1 MKSLGKQ
8 PASQMKTALGLFWQF
23 FKFSCYT
30 FGGGWPIVAQIQQ
43 VYVEEKHWLTEED
56 LLDMSSVG
64 RSLPGLM
71 IGNVSYL
78 FGYHMAGVPGAVAC
92 VLGITIPPLLILTV
106 VTWFYTQFR
115 DNVYISR
122 AMAGIRA
129 SVVPVIASAAV
140 AMRRGALK
148 DAPGYVLLL
157 LGFVLY
163 LFFGISCVWIV
174 LLGALLGI
182 ALYNRQERKKGGS
195 HGSP

>member
-1 MKSLGKQ
+1 MKSQDQQ
-8 PASQMKTALGLFWQF
+8 PASRTKTALGLFWQF
-23 FKFSCYT
+23 FRFSCYT
-30 FGGGWPIVAQIQQ
+30 FGGGWPIVAQIQR

-56 LLDMSSVG
+56 LLDLSSVG

-78 FGYHMAGVPGAVAC
+78 FGYHLAGVPGAIAC

-140 AMRRGALK
+140 AMRKGALK
-148 DAPGYVLLL
+148 DVPGYVLLL

-182 ALYNRQERKKGGS
+182 ALHTWQERRKGGS